1 MFVAL
6 KEITLQEEEGIPFT
20 AIREGKKHSKQEFT
34 QKNMKSILREGL
46 HSQSLLITE
55 FFHA

>member
-20 AIREGKKHSKQEFT
+20 AIREGKNIVNKK
-34 QKNMKSILREGL
+34 KMKSILREGL

-55 FFHA
+55 IT

>member
-20 AIREGKKHSKQEFT
+20 AIREGKKHSEQEFT
-34 QKNMKSILREGL
+34 QKIWNPFYVKVCTVSEILVE
-46 HSQSLLITE
+46 
-55 FFHA
+55 